1 MPSPNIMDELPRIV
15 LVGRPNVGKSS
26 LFNRLLRQK
35 RSITDESPGVTRD
48 PVAADWSLGGYP
60 CVLVDTGGFRLEG
73 GSLDDMV
80 RERALREL
88 DRARVI
94 LMVLSAN
101 EFTPE
106 DEEFIRLLRPR
117 SQRVVLVVNKADN
130 PDKENSA
137 YNYASLGFK
146 PVIPVSALHARR
158 LDELQEEILGR
169 IGGER
174 PQEPP
179 PRGVLRLAILG
190 KPNAGKSTLVNQ
202 LVGEEVSLVSPVP
215 GTTRDTIEARFL
227 FEDQLMEIIDTAG
240 IRRRKKV
247 TEDVEYFSVNRA
259 IRAITQADVV
269 VLVVSAPEG
278 LTDQD
283 KKIAALVV
291 KEGKGIILALN
302 KWDLLEQK
310 KNLLNAVRDRIH
322 FLFPALD
329 FAPIVPISAKT
340 GEGMTQ
346 LLKTAL
352 RLQRQLDRTIETSKI
367 NDLLRAWVENVPPP
381 LVKGRSVKFRYLTQV
396 SHRPV
401 RFALFVS
408 NPLDVPGSYV
418 EYLKNKIRR
427 DLGFK
432 EIPLELEV
440 RG

>member
-1 MPSPNIMDELPRIV
+1 MASGIPTEPPRIV
-15 LVGRPNVGKSS
+15 LAGRPNVGKSS

-48 PVAADWSLGGYP
+48 PVAADWNLGGYP

-73 GSLDDMV
+73 GALDDLI
-80 RERALREL
+80 RERTLREL
-88 DRARVI
+88 DKASVI
-94 LMVLSAN
+94 LLILSVN

-117 SQRVVLVVNKADN
+117 SARVVLVVNKADN
-130 PDKENSA
+130 PEKENA
-137 YNYASLGFK
+137 AFNYASLGFK
-146 PVIPVSALHARR
+146 PIIPISTLHARR
-158 LDELQEEILGR
+158 LDELQEEILSR
-169 IGGER
+169 ISGQK
-174 PQEPP
+174 PAQPP
-179 PRGVLRLAILG
+179 SRGVLRLAILG
-190 KPNAGKSTLVNQ
+190 RPNAGKSTLVNQ
-202 LVGEEVSLVSPVP
+202 LAGEEVSLVSPVP
-215 GTTRDTIEARFL
+215 GTTRDTIETRFV

-240 IRRRKKV
+240 IRRRKKI

-259 IRAITQADVV
+259 IRSISQADVV
-269 VLVVSAPEG
+269 VLVVSAPDG

-291 KEGKGIILALN
+291 REGKGIILALN
-302 KWDLLEQK
+302 KWDLMDQR
-310 KNLLNAVRDRIH
+310 KNLLNAVKDRIH

-340 GEGMTQ
+340 AEGLPS
-346 LLKTAL
+346 LLRTAL
-352 RLQRQLDRTIETSKI
+352 KIQRQLDRVVETSKI

-381 LVKGRSVKFRYLTQV
+381 IVKGRTVKFRYLTQV

-408 NPLDVPGSYV
+408 NPLELPGSYV